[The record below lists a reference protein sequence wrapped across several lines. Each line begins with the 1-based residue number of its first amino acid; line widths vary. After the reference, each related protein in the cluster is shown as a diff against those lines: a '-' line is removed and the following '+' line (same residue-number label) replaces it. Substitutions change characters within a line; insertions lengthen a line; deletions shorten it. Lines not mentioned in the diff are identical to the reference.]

1 MTIPLLDAGDAGQG
15 FGPDVGFIDKES
27 PILA

>member
-1 MTIPLLDAGDAGQG
+1 MTIPLLDAGDAGHG
-15 FGPDVGFIDKES
+15 LRPDVGFIDKES